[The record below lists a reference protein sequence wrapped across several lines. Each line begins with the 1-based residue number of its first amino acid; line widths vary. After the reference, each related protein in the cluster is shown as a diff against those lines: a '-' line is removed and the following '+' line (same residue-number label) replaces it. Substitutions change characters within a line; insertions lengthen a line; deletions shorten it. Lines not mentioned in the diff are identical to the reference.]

1 MREVLHAGA
10 RFLRAAVKRALYR
23 GAARLRYWKYISWY
37 GESVAEPYELIH
49 INPSDVERRV
59 YPYFEEGLSE
69 YGTYIVGGNWDRGHQ
84 DYTLGYT
91 LEEHRLVVPLK
102 ESLFFGSVEKWMAGE
117 CEWEETEFY
126 RCDAANKSAATAAE
140 RRKKLSALRTEIA
153 AGNYLSQQE
162 LKRSGEDETS
172 P

>member
-1 MREVLHAGA
+1 MLRRVYQLLLGKGVREVLHAGA

-69 YGTYIVGGNWDRGHQ
+69 YGTYIVGGNWTGDTKTIH
-84 DYTLGYT
+84 
-91 LEEHRLVVPLK
+91 
-102 ESLFFGSVEKWMAGE
+102 
-117 CEWEETEFY
+117 
-126 RCDAANKSAATAAE
+126 SATPWRNTAW
-140 RRKKLSALRTEIA
+140 
-153 AGNYLSQQE
+153 
-162 LKRSGEDETS
+162 
-172 P
+172 